1 MRPCERLVDEH
12 LRQSGYQSVVY
23 EPDGNTTPDF
33 LVDGTVAVEVR
44 RLNPHHFGGDAPKG
58 LEQVA
63 NSLWNKVRSLLEEM
77 GPPTA
82 GESWFVHYR
91 FWRPVED
98 WKTLKTKVR
107 NGLESFMASNPKN
120 RGSIATGE
128 GFEMRVMCRTPT
140 PRQSMFV
147 LGGRPDEDSGGF
159 VVELTTRNID
169 HCAIEKDRKVAPVR
183 SKYPTWWL
191 VLVDHIGF
199 SLDEDEKD
207 MVRAAVSTLHGWD
220 KIRIIDPRDPSRW
233 FDL

>member
-1 MRPCERLVDEH
+1 MRPCEKLVDEH
-12 LRQSGYQSVVY
+12 LRHCGYQSVIY

-44 RLNPHHFGGDAPKG
+44 RLNPHHFGGDAPEG

-91 FWRPVED
+91 FSRPVED

-107 NGLESFMASNPKN
+107 NGLESFMASNPTN
-120 RGSIATGE
+120 HGSIATGN
-128 GFEMRVMCRTPT
+128 GFEMRVMCRTAT

-147 LGGRPDEDSGGF
+147 LGGHTDLNSGGML
-159 VVELTTRNID
+159 VGLMRENIN

-183 SKYPTWWL
+183 SKYKEWWL
-191 VLVDHIGF
+191 ILVDHIGF
-199 SLDEDEKD
+199 GLDEDEKD
-207 MVRAAVSTLHGWD
+207 MVKAAMSTLHGWK
-220 KIRIIDPRDPSRW
+220 KIRIIDPGDPSRF